1 MQEFLL
7 HAYYTSL
14 VIITLFTFLLLF
26 SKKVRTWTY
35 NLIFENRFFNWGQPP
50 YPYGMVKTNET
61 QEDTKT
67 AKPSTDQSIDYLTR
81 RINQLQ
87 SDLDKIKKDNWLNS
101 NPRKFNYGDKV
112 IFNGKECQV
121 IEYKVHPSTIGFS
134 WVYRLLEVGGT
145 IVTHHKHSGYLVSD
159 VQVGN
164 EFQFESEISKVEKP
178 KKTKKKK

>member
-14 VIITLFTFLLLF
+14 VIITFFTFLLLF
-26 SKKVRTWTY
+26 SKKVRTWIY
-35 NLIFENRFFNWGQPP
+35 NTIFENRFFNWMQPQ
-50 YPYGMVKTNET
+50 YPYGMVKPTET
-61 QEDTKT
+61 EKEDTK
-67 AKPSTDQSIDYLTR
+67 KPSTDETIYYLTR

-87 SDLDKIKKDNWLNS
+87 LDMDKIKKDNWINS

-112 IFNGKECQV
+112 IFHGKECQV
-121 IEYKVHPSTIGFS
+121 IEYKVHQSTVGFS

-145 IVTHHKHSGYLVSD
+145 IVTHHKHGGYLASD
-159 VQVGN
+159 AQVGD

>member
-26 SKKVRTWTY
+26 SKKVRTWIY

-145 IVTHHKHSGYLVSD
+145 IVTHYKHGYLTSD

>member
-1 MQEFLL
+1 MQELSPLL
-7 HAYYTSL
+7 MTFSSIAIFCF
-14 VIITLFTFLLLF
+14 IILIMIAF
-26 SKKVRTWTY
+26 SKRFR
-35 NLIFENRFFNWGQPP
+35 NFIIENRFFNWMQP
-50 YPYGMVKTNET
+50 VKTKT
-61 QEDTKT
+61 QDTK
-67 AKPSTDQSIDYLTR
+67 KPSTDESIDYLTR

-145 IVTHHKHSGYLVSD
+145 IVTHRKHAGYLTSD
-159 VQVGN
+159 AQVGD
-164 EFQFESEISKVEKP
+164 EFQFESEISKV
-178 KKTKKKK
+178 KKTKKTKK